1 MSVHKEVHFEDEICA
16 DLAASG
22 WLHDLGDAARYDRA
36 NTLFVDDVV
45 AWVQVSQ
52 PKTWETIQKSHGTSA
67 PKVVAER
74 LRKALDTQGT
84 LTVLRGG
91 LDMIGLRAPI
101 AMCQFKP
108 ALGMNADLQAKYAAN
123 RLRVVRQVHYSVHHE
138 NSIDLVLFLNGIP
151 VATCELKSHYTQSVQ
166 DAIYQYKT
174 DREPLFKP
182 RNAPEPLLAF
192 PGGALVHF
200 AVSNAEAAMTTRLS
214 GLETN
219 FLPFNQGN
227 AGGAGNPPKEGI
239 ATDYLWREVWQR
251 DSFLQILGR
260 YLVPVKNAKKQ
271 LVGWIFPRYHQLTVT
286 RKLVAA
292 VTAEGP
298 GGKYLVQHS
307 AGSGKTNSIAW
318 TAHFLADLHDAQDR
332 KVFDTV
338 IVISDRTVLDDQ
350 LREAIMAFERTQG
363 VVAVITG
370 EGASK
375 SKELAE
381 ALAAG
386 KKIVVCTIQTFPF
399 ALEEVHSLAAAQG
412 KRFAVIADE
421 AHSSQTNETAAKL
434 KLVLSAAELAELQDG
449 GEVTA
454 EDILAAQMAAKAGGE
469 DVGITYVAFTATP
482 KDKTL
487 QLFGTRPDPK
497 RPPAPDNIPQPFHV
511 YSMRQAIEE
520 GFILDVLKTYT
531 SYKVAFSLA
540 HHGKTIDSKEVDRS
554 EAMKGIMGWVRLH
567 EYNIAQR
574 VQVVVEHYRKHVAGL
589 LGGQAKAMVVTGSRK
604 EAVRWQKATRKYI
617 ADHGY
622 KIEALVAFSGEV
634 IDPESGPDPFTE
646 HSKELNPK
654 LGGQGIREAFKSG
667 DYQLLLVANKFQTGF
682 DEPLLC
688 AMYVDKRLAGIQAVQ
703 TLSRLNRCYPGKD
716 QTYVVDFV
724 NDPADILAS
733 FKPYYETAELSGVT
747 DPYLVHELKAKLDAQ
762 ALYDTYEVDRVV
774 NVALKG
780 RRAKQSELD
789 AATTPVANR
798 LLSAYAEAKK
808 AFDAA
813 GGDAEKEKAAKDT
826 MDSLILF
833 KKDIATFVR
842 VYGFLSQIFDYGN
855 TEVEKRS
862 IFFRLLHPLLTYGR
876 EREGVD
882 LSALKLTAFTIRNI
896 GDQTSNLAKGDSV
909 KIDPTDEGGSG
920 GVHDKAKIALSELI
934 AKVNDMFEGDLTP
947 GDKLVYVNDVLK
959 GKLLESEKLAEQA
972 ANNTKE
978 QFAASPDLANEIMNA
993 VMDALTAHTAMSK
1006 QALESERLR
1015 TDIKDVL
1022 LGPGRLWEDLRSKL
1036 LPAYEADDGPL
1047 SESFLKD
1054 LREAAAAALP
1064 KGKILKKQSLF

>member
-1 MSVHKEVHFEDEICA
+1 MSIHKEVHFEDEICA
-16 DLAASG
+16 DLVSAG
-22 WLHDLGDAARYDRA
+22 WLHDAGDAIRYDRVQA
-36 NTLFVDDVV
+36 LFVDDVV
-45 AWVQVSQ
+45 AWIKASQ
-52 PKTWETIQKSHGTSA
+52 PKTWETIEKSHGAAA

-84 LTVLRGG
+84 LSVLRLGF
-91 LDMIGLRAPI
+91 DMIGLKQPVT
-101 AMCQFKP
+101 MCQFKP
-108 ALGMNADLQAKYAAN
+108 ALGMNADLQARYAAN

-174 DREPLFKP
+174 DREPVFKP
-182 RNAPEPLLAF
+182 KNAPEPLLAF

-200 AVSNAEAAMTTRLS
+200 AVSNTEAAMTTRLA
-214 GLETN
+214 GLDTT

-227 AGGAGNPPKEGI
+227 AGGAGNPPKAGI

-271 LVGWIFPRYHQLTVT
+271 LVSWIFPRYHQLAVT

-292 VTAEGP
+292 VTSEGP

-318 TAHFLADLHDAQDR
+318 TAHFLADLHDAKDQ

-399 ALEEVHSLAAAQG
+399 ALEEVRKLAASKG

-434 KLVLSAAELAELQDG
+434 KLVLSAADPADMQDG
-449 GEVTA
+449 GDVTV
-454 EDILAAQMAAKAGGE
+454 EDILAAQMTAKAGGE
-469 DVGITYVAFTATP
+469 DAGITYVAFTATP
-482 KDKTL
+482 KEKTI

-497 RPPAPDNIPQPFHV
+497 RPPADDNIPAPFHV

-531 SYKVAFSLA
+531 PYKVAFSLA
-540 HHGKTIDSKEVDRS
+540 HHGKAIDSKEVDKS

-574 VQVVVEHYRKHVAGL
+574 VQVVIEHFRKHVAGL
-589 LGGQAKAMVVTGSRK
+589 LDGQAKAMVVTASRR

-617 ADHGY
+617 ADNGY

-634 IDPESGPDPFTE
+634 IDPESGTDPFTE
-646 HSKELNPK
+646 NSKELNPK

-774 NVALKG
+774 NVAIKG
-780 RRAKQSELD
+780 KKAKTSELD
-789 AATTPVANR
+789 AALLPVANR
-798 LLSAYAEAKK
+798 LLTAFAAAKK
-808 AFDAA
+808 AFQAA
-813 GGDAEKEKAAKDT
+813 GDDAKKAKAAKET
-826 MDSLILF
+826 MDSLLLF
-833 KKDIATFVR
+833 KNDIATYVR
-842 VYGFLSQIFDYGN
+842 LYGFLSQIFDYGN
-855 TEVEKRS
+855 TDVEKRS

-876 EREGVD
+876 ERDGVD
-882 LSALKLTAFTIRNI
+882 LSALKLTAYTIKSL
-896 GDQTSNLAKGDSV
+896 GDPTLNLGSGDAV
-909 KIDPTDEGGSG
+909 RIDPTTDTGGG
-920 GVHDKAKIALSELI
+920 QVQDKTKVALAELI
-934 AKVNDMFEGDLTP
+934 AKVNDLFEGDLTP
-947 GDKLVYVNDVLK
+947 GDKLVYVNDVIK
-959 GKLLESEKLAEQA
+959 GKLMESEKLQEQA

-978 QFAASPDLANEIMNA
+978 QFAASPDLANEILGA

-1006 QALESERLR
+1006 QALESEKLR
-1015 TDIKDVL
+1015 ADMKDVL
-1022 LGPGRLWEDLRSKL
+1022 LGAGKLWE
-1036 LPAYEADDGPL
+1036 G
-1047 SESFLKD
+1047 
-1054 LREAAAAALP
+1054 LREKASGATP
-1064 KGKILKKQSLF
+1064 SP

>member
-1 MSVHKEVHFEDEICA
+1 MSIHKEIHLEDEICA
-16 DLAASG
+16 DLTAAG
-22 WLHDLGDAARYDRA
+22 WLYDAEDAGRYDRTQA
-36 NTLFVDDVV
+36 LFVDDAI
-45 AWVQVSQ
+45 AWIKASQ
-52 PKTWETIQKSHGTSA
+52 LKAWEAIEKSHGAAA

-74 LRKALDTQGT
+74 LRKSLDSQGT
-84 LTVLRGG
+84 LAVLRQGFE
-91 LDMIGLRAPI
+91 MIGLKHAV

-108 ALGMNADLQAKYAAN
+108 ALAMNADLQARYAAN
-123 RLRVVRQVHYSVHHE
+123 RLRVMCQVHYSVHNE
-138 NSIDLVLFLNGIP
+138 NSIDLVLFVNGIP
-151 VATCELKSHYTQSVQ
+151 VATAELKSHYTQSVQ
-166 DAIYQYKT
+166 DAVYQYKT
-174 DREPLFKP
+174 DREPFFKP
-182 RNAPEPLLAF
+182 KNVAEPLLAF

-200 AVSNAEAAMTTRLS
+200 AVSNAAAEMTTRLT
-214 GLETN
+214 GLDTI

-227 AGGAGNPPKEGI
+227 AGGAGNPPKAGI
-239 ATDYLWREVWQR
+239 ATDYLWKEVWQR

-260 YLVPVKNAKKQ
+260 YLGPVKNAKKQ

-292 VTAEGP
+292 VTLEGP
-298 GGKYLVQHS
+298 GNKYLVQHS

-318 TAHFLADLHDAQDR
+318 TAHFLADLHDAKDQ

-350 LREAIMAFERTQG
+350 LREAIMSFERTQG

-381 ALAAG
+381 ALSAG
-386 KKIVVCTIQTFPF
+386 KKIVVCTVQTFPF
-399 ALEEVHSLAAAQG
+399 ALEEVRKLAATKG
-412 KRFAVIADE
+412 KRFAVIVDE

-434 KLVLSAAELAELQDG
+434 KMVLSAAEMAELIDG
-449 GEVTA
+449 GGVSA
-454 EDILAAQMAAKAGGE
+454 EDILAAQMTAKAGDDE
-469 DVGITYVAFTATP
+469 KAGITYVAFTATP

-487 QLFGTRPDPK
+487 QLFGTRPDPTRK
-497 RPPAPDNIPQPFHV
+497 SAPDNIPAPFHV

-540 HHGKTIDSKEVDRS
+540 HKGKVIESKEVDKS

-589 LGGQAKAMVVTGSRK
+589 LGGHAKAMVVTGSRK

-617 ADHGY
+617 IDHGY
-622 KIEALVAFSGEV
+622 KIETLVAFSGEV
-634 IDPESGPDPFTE
+634 IDLDSGPDPFTE

-654 LGGQGIREAFKSG
+654 LGGQDIRTAFKGG
-667 DYQLLLVANKFQTGF
+667 DYQLLNVANKFQTGF

-688 AMYVDKRLAGIQAVQ
+688 AMYVDKRLGGIQAVQ

-724 NDPADILAS
+724 NDPADILAA
-733 FKPYYETAELSGVT
+733 FKPNFETAELSGVT
-747 DPYLVHELKAKLDAQ
+747 DPYIVNELKAKLDGQ
-762 ALYDTYEVDRVV
+762 ALYDTFEVDRVV

-780 RRAKQSELD
+780 KRAKASELD
-789 AATTPVANR
+789 AATTPVASR
-798 LLSAYAEAKK
+798 LLTAYAEAKK
-808 AFDAA
+808 AFETAGEDAK
-813 GGDAEKEKAAKDT
+813 KEKAAKDT

-833 KKDIATFVR
+833 KSDIAAYVR
-842 VYGFLSQIFDYGN
+842 IYGFMSQIFDYGN
-855 TEVEKRS
+855 TDVEKRS
-862 IFFRLLHPLLTYGR
+862 IFFRLLYPLLTYGR

-882 LSALKLTAFTIRNI
+882 LSALKLTAYTIKSI
-896 GDQTSNLAKGDSV
+896 GDPTLNLGAGDQV

-920 GVHDKAKIALSELI
+920 EVQDKAKIALSELI
-934 AKVNDMFEGDLTP
+934 AKVNDLFEGDLTP
-947 GDKLVYVNDVLK
+947 GDKLVYVNDVIK
-959 GKLLESEKLAEQA
+959 GKLMESEKLAEQA

-978 QFAASPDLANEIMNA
+978 QFANSPDLAKEIMGA
-993 VMDALTAHTAMSK
+993 VMDALSAHTAMSK
-1006 QALESERLR
+1006 QALESEQLR
-1015 TDIKDVL
+1015 ADMKDVL
-1022 LGPGRLWEDLRSKL
+1022 LGAGKLWE
-1036 LPAYEADDGPL
+1036 G
-1047 SESFLKD
+1047 
-1054 LREAAAAALP
+1054 LREKSANRD
-1064 KGKILKKQSLF
+1064 SRS